1 MKHWLSAF
9 RLRTL
14 PLAVSSII
22 VGSALAYFSEN
33 WRYSGPSSFRPI
45 VLMLALVTAVL
56 LQILSNLANDLGD
69 HQHGTDNADRVGPQ
83 RAVQSGVITPVQMKR
98 AMLLCGTFAFL
109 SGCALI
115 TVALGFTLTTLLFL
129 LLGLA
134 AIGAAVK
141 YTFGSNPY
149 GYAGLGDI
157 SVFLFFGIVGVCG
170 TFYLHTRTLEWP
182 VLLPA
187 VAFGLLSTAVLNVN
201 NMRDIHNDAASGK
214 RTLVV
219 RMGSSKAKFYH
230 TSLITAAIIFLVVFI
245 LLFDGSWLVDGSRM
259 LWISLLAVPAFLI
272 HLKRVWT
279 TAEPRDLDP
288 QLKVLA
294 IGTFLTALLFSLG
307 LILA

>member
-1 MKHWLSAF
+1 MKHWLQAF

-22 VGSALAYFSEN
+22 VGSALAYFADN

-45 VLMLALVTAVL
+45 VLVLALITAIL

-69 HQHGTDNADRVGPQ
+69 HLHGTDNAERVGPK
-83 RAVQSGVITPVQMKR
+83 RAVQSGAIPPATMKR
-98 AMLLCGTFAFL
+98 AMLICGSLAFL

-115 TVALGFTLTTLLFL
+115 TTALGLSTSTLIFL
-129 LLGLA
+129 IIGLA

-141 YTFGSNPY
+141 YTFGKNPY
-149 GYAGLGDI
+149 GYAGLGDV
-157 SVFLFFGIVGVCG
+157 SVFLFFGTVGVCG
-170 TFYLHTRTLEWP
+170 TFYLHTGHFSEPL
-182 VLLPA
+182 LLPA
-187 VAFGLLSTAVLNVN
+187 TAFGLLSAGVLNVN
-201 NMRDIHNDAASGK
+201 NMRDIVNDEASCK

-219 RMGSSKAKFYH
+219 RMGSANAKVYH
-230 TSLITAAIIFLVVFI
+230 TFLVVSGLACLITFTSLFFSVGFFTDSWWMWLFLLVVPGFI
-245 LLFDGSWLVDGSRM
+245 V
-259 LWISLLAVPAFLI
+259 

-279 TAEPRDLDP
+279 TKEPRELDP

-294 IGTFLTALLFSLG
+294 MGTFFTALLFSLG

>member
-1 MKHWLSAF
+1 MKHWLHAF

-22 VGSALAYFSEN
+22 VGSALAYIVDGEVMGSP
-33 WRYSGPSSFRPI
+33 GFRRS
-45 VLMLALVTAVL
+45 VLFLALLTAVL

-69 HQHGTDNADRVGPQ
+69 HQHGTDNNERVGPQ
-83 RAVQSGVITPVQMKR
+83 RAVQSGIITPAQMKR
-98 AMLLCGTFAFL
+98 AMLICGTLAFL

-115 TVALGFTLTTLLFL
+115 VIALGLSLRTLAFL
-129 LLGLA
+129 LIGLL

-141 YTFGSNPY
+141 YTFGKNPY

-170 TFYLHTRTLEWP
+170 TFYLHTTQFAMP

-187 VAFGLLSTAVLNVN
+187 IGIGLLSTGVLNVN
-201 NMRDIHNDAASGK
+201 NMRDIMNDEASGK

-219 RMGSSKAKFYH
+219 RMGPSNARIYH
-230 TSLITAAIIFLVVFI
+230 TLLIIGGMLGLVGFALMADLGWTMWLFLLTSPVF
-245 LLFDGSWLVDGSRM
+245 LM
-259 LWISLLAVPAFLI
+259 
-272 HLKRVWT
+272 HLYRVWST
-279 TAEPRDLDP
+279 PEPRALDP

-294 IGTFLTALLFSLG
+294 LTTFFTALLFALG
-307 LILA
+307 VILAV

>member
-1 MKHWLSAF
+1 MKHWLQAF

-22 VGSALAYFSEN
+22 VGSALAYLAEYVYPV
-33 WRYSGPSSFRPI
+33 RPPVFRTSI
-45 VLMLALVTAVL
+45 LFLSLLTAVL

-83 RAVQSGVITPVQMKR
+83 RAVQSGMITPMQMKR
-98 AMLLCGTFAFL
+98 AMLICGVLAFA

-115 TVALGFTLTTLLFL
+115 TVALGFTLKTLLFL
-129 LLGLA
+129 SIGLL

-141 YTFGSNPY
+141 YTFGKNPY

-157 SVFLFFGIVGVCG
+157 SVFLFFGIVGVSG
-170 TFYLHTRTLEWP
+170 TFYLHQHDLHWV

-187 VAFGLLSTAVLNVN
+187 AAFGALSMGVLNVN
-201 NMRDIHNDAASGK
+201 NMRDIQNDAASGK

-219 RMGSSKAKFYH
+219 RMGSANARIYQ
-230 TSLITAAIIFLVVFI
+230 TVLVGAGTLLLVTFCI
-245 LLFDGSWLVDGSRM
+245 LLETPWVTWLFLLVLPGS
-259 LWISLLAVPAFLI
+259 II

-279 TAEPRDLDP
+279 TKEPRDLDP

-294 IGTFLTALLFSLG
+294 MSTFLTALLFSLG
-307 LILA
+307 LILAV

>member
-1 MKHWLSAF
+1 MKHWLQAF

-22 VGSALAYFSEN
+22 VGSALAYLAEYVYPV
-33 WRYSGPSSFRPI
+33 RPPAFRTSI
-45 VLMLALVTAVL
+45 LFLSLLTAVL

-83 RAVQSGVITPVQMKR
+83 RAVQSGMITPVQMKR
-98 AMLLCGTFAFL
+98 AMLICGVLAFA

-115 TVALGFTLTTLLFL
+115 TVALGFTLKTLLFL
-129 LLGLA
+129 SIGLL

-141 YTFGSNPY
+141 YTFGKNPY

-157 SVFLFFGIVGVCG
+157 SVFLFFGIVGVSG
-170 TFYLHTRTLEWP
+170 TFYLHQHDLHWS

-187 VAFGLLSTAVLNVN
+187 AAFGALSMGVLNVN
-201 NMRDIHNDAASGK
+201 NMRDVQNDAASGK

-219 RMGSSKAKFYH
+219 RMGSANARIYQ
-230 TSLITAAIIFLVVFI
+230 TVLVAAGTLLLVTFCI
-245 LLFDGSWLVDGSRM
+245 LLETPWVTWLFLLVLPGS
-259 LWISLLAVPAFLI
+259 II

-279 TAEPRDLDP
+279 TKEPRDLDP

-294 IGTFLTALLFSLG
+294 MSTFLTALLFSLG
-307 LILA
+307 LILAV

>member
-1 MKHWLSAF
+1 MKHWLHAF

-22 VGSALAYFSEN
+22 VGSALACFADN
-33 WRYSGPSSFRPI
+33 WRYSGPSHFRPV
-45 VLMLALVTAVL
+45 VLVLALLTAVL

-69 HQHGTDNADRVGPQ
+69 HQHGTDNSERVGPQ
-83 RAVQSGVITPVQMKR
+83 RAVQSGAITPEQMRR
-98 AMLLCGTFAFL
+98 AMLICGTLAFL

-115 TVALGFTLTTLLFL
+115 TVALGLSFQTLAFL
-129 LLGLA
+129 LIGLL

-141 YTFGSNPY
+141 YTFGKNPY

-170 TFYLHTRTLEWP
+170 TFHLHTTQFAMP

-187 VAFGLLSTAVLNVN
+187 IGIGLLSTGVLNVN
-201 NMRDIHNDAASGK
+201 NMRDIVNDEASGK

-219 RMGSSKAKFYH
+219 RMGPSNARIYH
-230 TSLITAAIIFLVVFI
+230 TLLIIGGMLGLAGFALMADLGWTMWLFLLTSPVF
-245 LLFDGSWLVDGSRM
+245 LM
-259 LWISLLAVPAFLI
+259 
-272 HLKRVWT
+272 HLYRVWST
-279 TAEPRDLDP
+279 PEPRALDP

-294 IGTFLTALLFSLG
+294 LTTFFTALLFALG
-307 LILA
+307 VILAV

>member
-1 MKHWLSAF
+1 MKHWLHAF

-14 PLAVSSII
+14 PLAVSSIL
-22 VGSALAYFSEN
+22 VGSALAM
-33 WRYSGPSSFRPI
+33 I
-45 VLMLALVTAVL
+45 VDGKVEGADVRVSIVVLALLTAIL

-83 RAVQSGVITPVQMKR
+83 RSVQSGAITPAQMKR
-98 AMLLCGTFAFL
+98 AMLICGLLAFI

-115 TVALGFTLTTLLFL
+115 TVALGFTARTLLFL
-129 LLGLA
+129 TIGLL

-141 YTFGSNPY
+141 YTFGKNPY

-170 TFYLHTRTLEWP
+170 TFYLHVRAMAMP
-182 VLLPA
+182 VQLPA
-187 VAFGLLSTAVLNVN
+187 IAMGLLSAGVLNVN
-201 NMRDIHNDAASGK
+201 NMRDIHNDGASGK

-219 RMGSSKAKFYH
+219 RIGSANARIYH
-230 TSLITAAIIFLVVFI
+230 SLLVVGGILGLVGFAMMADLGWTTWLFLLVVPGFI
-245 LLFDGSWLVDGSRM
+245 
-259 LWISLLAVPAFLI
+259 I

-279 TAEPRDLDP
+279 TKDPRDLDP

-294 IGTFLTALLFSLG
+294 MGTFFTALLFSLG
-307 LILA
+307 LILAV

>member
-1 MKHWLSAF
+1 MKHWLHAF

-22 VGSALAYFSEN
+22 VGSACAAYLQKL
-33 WRYSGPSSFRPI
+33 SSYVVFRP
-45 VLMLALVTAVL
+45 VVLALALLTAIL

-69 HQHGTDNADRVGPQ
+69 HQHGTDNAERVGPQ
-83 RAVQSGVITPVQMKR
+83 RAVQSGAISPVQMKR
-98 AMLLCGTFAFL
+98 AMIICGLMAFV
-109 SGCALI
+109 SGCTLI
-115 TVALGFTLTTLLFL
+115 TVALGLTLQTLIFL

-157 SVFLFFGIVGVCG
+157 SVFLFFGVVGVCG
-170 TFYLHTRTLEWP
+170 TFYLHTRMFEP
-182 VLLPA
+182 MVLAPA
-187 VAFGLLSTAVLNVN
+187 IAFGLLSTGVLNVN
-201 NMRDIHNDAASGK
+201 NMRDIRNDATSGK

-219 RMGSSKAKFYH
+219 RMGSATARIYH
-230 TSLITAAIIFLVVFI
+230 TSLVLGAVLCLTVFTAFLNA
-245 LLFDGSWLVDGSRM
+245 GWTSWLF
-259 LWISLLAVPAFLI
+259 LLTTPVFLI
-272 HLKRVWT
+272 HLKRVWS

-294 IGTFLTALLFSLG
+294 MSTFLTALLFSLG

>member
-1 MKHWLSAF
+1 MSGMKHWLHAF

-14 PLAVSSII
+14 PLAVSSIL
-22 VGSALAYFSEN
+22 VGSALAYFADN

-45 VLMLALVTAVL
+45 VMVLALITAVL

-69 HQHGTDNADRVGPQ
+69 HEHGTDNADRVGPK
-83 RAVQSGVITPVQMKR
+83 RTVQSGAITPAQMKR
-98 AMLLCGTFAFL
+98 AMMICGLLAFI
-109 SGCALI
+109 SGCSLI
-115 TVALGFTLTTLLFL
+115 VVALGLTLRTLFFF

-141 YTFGSNPY
+141 YTFGKNPY

-157 SVFLFFGIVGVCG
+157 SVFLFFGVVGVCG
-170 TFYLHTRTLEWP
+170 TYFLHTNRFEPL
-182 VLLPA
+182 VLAPA
-187 VAFGLLSTAVLNVN
+187 IAFGLLSSGVLNVN

-219 RMGSSKAKFYH
+219 RMGSANARIYH
-230 TSLITAAIIFLVVFI
+230 TILVVGAELCLIGFTLFI
-245 LLFDGSWLVDGSRM
+245 QAGWTSWLF
-259 LWISLLAVPAFLI
+259 LLSAPGFII
-272 HLKRVWT
+272 HLKRVWST
-279 TAEPRDLDP
+279 SEPLDLDP

-294 IGTFLTALLFSLG
+294 MGTFLTALLFSLG